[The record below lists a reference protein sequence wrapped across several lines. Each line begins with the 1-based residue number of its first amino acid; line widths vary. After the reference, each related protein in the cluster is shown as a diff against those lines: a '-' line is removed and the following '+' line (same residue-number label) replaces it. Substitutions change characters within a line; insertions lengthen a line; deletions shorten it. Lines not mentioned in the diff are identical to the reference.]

1 MPVESERLLF
11 RPYTDDDF
19 DFLMSLLTDP
29 EMVRFIG
36 NGETRNI
43 YGGKNFLSWIYST
56 YKFGDNLGLLLLV
69 RKEDNVLIGHAGL
82 VPQVIENEVEIEI
95 GYWIARDYWGQGYA
109 TEAAIALWKYGKE
122 HLNKQRFIA
131 LIQPENVVSQKVAK
145 NIGMVME
152 KKIIL
157 GGKSVNVFSI
167 S

>member
-1 MPVESERLLF
+1 M
-11 RPYTDDDF
+11 
-19 DFLMSLLTDP
+19 
-29 EMVRFIG
+29 
-36 NGETRNI
+36 
-43 YGGKNFLSWIYST
+43 YST
-56 YKFGDNLGLLLLV
+56 YKFGENLGLLLLV

-82 VPQVIENEVEIEI
+82 VQQVIENEEEVEI

-109 TEAAIALWKYGKE
+109 AEAAIVLWKYGKE
-122 HLNKQRFIA
+122 HLNKHRFFA
-131 LIQPENVVSQKVAK
+131 LIQPENIVSQKVAK